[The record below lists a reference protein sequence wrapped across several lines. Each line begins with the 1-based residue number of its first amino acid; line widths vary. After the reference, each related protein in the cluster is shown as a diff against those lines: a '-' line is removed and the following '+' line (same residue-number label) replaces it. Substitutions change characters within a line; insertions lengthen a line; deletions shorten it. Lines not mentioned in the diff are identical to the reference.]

1 MRPGFSLLDV
11 NNRSGGCKQDDLSYM
26 SKYYMMGSFLFW
38 RINLNS
44 WRWEYVDWPLADCEL
59 LQPTTESACKISCV
73 HNCYCAIV
81 IFQQLE
87 YYDGTERSWKKELP
101 LSHGRLSTAMQLK
114 EKFYSRT

>member
-1 MRPGFSLLDV
+1 MHPGFSLLDV
-11 NNRSGGCKQDDLSYM
+11 NNRYGGCKEDDLSYI
-26 SKYYMMGSFLFW
+26 SKYYIMGSFILEDQFEF
-38 RINLNS
+38 LEM
-44 WRWEYVDWPLADCEL
+44 EYVDWPLADCEL